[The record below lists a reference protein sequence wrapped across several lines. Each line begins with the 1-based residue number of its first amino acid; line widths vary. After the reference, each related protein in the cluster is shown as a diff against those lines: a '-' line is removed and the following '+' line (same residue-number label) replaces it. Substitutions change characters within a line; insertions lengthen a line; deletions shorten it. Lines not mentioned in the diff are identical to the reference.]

1 MENKSEILKRETDN
15 LLKGVDNISE
25 RFRELERNTLDTLSD
40 EPLFFD
46 NRSLDCVPL
55 IANCTL
61 SLQMLPSVTP
71 PQSKIQ
77 RSQYED
83 IQSRLEVL
91 RVDFANLQDAVGEAI
106 SGNVTSLAT
115 IVSTKAS
122 LEVIF
127 AISFLLLFFYLFS
140 ISKAGT

>member
-1 MENKSEILKRETDN
+1 MEKSEILKRETDN

-25 RFRELERNTLDTLSD
+25 RFRQLERNTLDTLSD

-115 IVSTKAS
+115 IADSIFGILTNFTFIKLECEKIKKAF
-122 LEVIF
+122 IF
-127 AISFLLLFFYLFS
+127 
-140 ISKAGT
+140 

>member
-1 MENKSEILKRETDN
+1 MEKSEILKRETDN
-15 LLKGVDNISE
+15 LLDGVDNISE
-25 RFRELERNTLDTLSD
+25 RFRELEQDTLGTLSD

-61 SLQMLPSVTP
+61 SLQMLPRVTP
-71 PQSKIQ
+71 PQAKIQ
-77 RSQYED
+77 RSRYEN

-91 RVDFANLQDAVGEAI
+91 RVDFANLQDAVGEAV

-115 IVSTKAS
+115 IANS
-122 LEVIF
+122 IF
-127 AISFLLLFFYLFS
+127 GILTNLTFIKVECEKIKKVFIF
-140 ISKAGT
+140 

>member
-1 MENKSEILKRETDN
+1 MENKSEILKRETDS

-25 RFRELERNTLDTLSD
+25 RFKELEQDTLGALSD

-46 NRSLDCVPL
+46 SRSLDCVPL

-61 SLQMLPSVTP
+61 SLQMLPRVTP
-71 PQSKIQ
+71 PQAKIQ

-83 IQSRLEVL
+83 IQNRLEIL
-91 RVDFANLQDAVGEAI
+91 RVDFANLQDSVGEAV

-115 IVSTKAS
+115 IANSIFGILTNFTFIKLECEKIKKA
-122 LEVIF
+122 F
-127 AISFLLLFFYLFS
+127 TF
-140 ISKAGT
+140 

>member
-1 MENKSEILKRETDN
+1 MEKSEILKRETDN

-25 RFRELERNTLDTLSD
+25 RFRQLERNTLDTLSD

-115 IVSTKAS
+115 IADSIFGILTNFTFIK
-122 LEVIF
+122 LECEKIKKVFIF
-127 AISFLLLFFYLFS
+127 
-140 ISKAGT
+140 

>member
-25 RFRELERNTLDTLSD
+25 RFKELEQDTLGALSD

-46 NRSLDCVPL
+46 SRSLDCVPL

-61 SLQMLPSVTP
+61 SLQMLPRVTP
-71 PQSKIQ
+71 PQAKIQ

-83 IQSRLEVL
+83 IQNRLEIL
-91 RVDFANLQDAVGEAI
+91 RVDFANLQDSVGEAV

-115 IVSTKAS
+115 IANSIFGILTNFTFIKLECEKIKKA
-122 LEVIF
+122 F
-127 AISFLLLFFYLFS
+127 TF
-140 ISKAGT
+140 